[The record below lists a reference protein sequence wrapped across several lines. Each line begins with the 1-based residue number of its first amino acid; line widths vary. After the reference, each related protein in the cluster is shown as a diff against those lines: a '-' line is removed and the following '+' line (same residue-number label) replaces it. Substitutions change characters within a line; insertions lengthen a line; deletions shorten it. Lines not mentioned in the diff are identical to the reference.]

1 MSYSL
6 PPLPYAQ
13 EALAPAISRQT
24 IEYHYGKHTKAYFE
38 NVNRLST
45 DTNYEGMTL
54 EQVVMH
60 ASGDLY
66 NQAAQAWNH
75 VFYFASFA
83 PHGRN
88 EPSGRLLHAIERD
101 FESVDRL
108 KQLMVEQGVKLFG
121 SGWVW
126 LSKDARGKLQVTQGM
141 NANNP
146 LRDHQKPLLCFDVWE
161 HAYYLDYRNR
171 RADALHALWN
181 IVDWGV
187 VEKRFEPSPSS

>member
-1 MSYSL
+1 MAYSL

-13 EALAPAISRQT
+13 EALSPAISRET

-54 EQVVMH
+54 EQVVAH
-60 ASGDLY
+60 ATGDLY
-66 NQAAQAWNH
+66 HNAAQAWNH

-83 PHGRN
+83 PHGQN
-88 EPSGRLLHAIERD
+88 APGGHLLRAIQRD

-108 KQLMVEQGVKLFG
+108 KQLMVEKGVKLFG

-126 LSKDARGKLQVTQGM
+126 LSADVHGRLQVTQGL
-141 NANNP
+141 NADNP
-146 LRDHQKPLLCFDVWE
+146 LRDHLKPLLCFDVWE
-161 HAYYLDYRNR
+161 HAYYIDYRNR
-171 RADALHALWN
+171 RADALWALWDV
-181 IVDWGV
+181 VDWKV
-187 VEKRFEPSPSS
+187 VEKRLE